1 MITLYEMK
9 ENKLNSPV
17 KVRYCLYDEV
27 TGYRSLVVSKIADLV
42 TEGNT
47 LLDDDTNSFMQWQ
60 VSNDITLTP
69 LAKIPSIFEMLSE
82 AYPEIL
88 L

>member
-27 TGYRSLVVSKIADLV
+27 TGYRSLVVSKI
-42 TEGNT
+42 
-47 LLDDDTNSFMQWQ
+47 
-60 VSNDITLTP
+60 
-69 LAKIPSIFEMLSE
+69 FEMLSE